1 MDEQVLLDL
10 GLSKNEVSVYLKLAE
25 MGPSTAVQ
33 ISHEAKIH
41 RPNVYDALD
50 KLVKKG
56 LIAYFVRETVK
67 YFEVVDPEQLL
78 TISKIK
84 EMDIQNAISEIK
96 ILQLAAKPPS
106 SIAVFEGIA
115 GARRIMTDIINNTK
129 EFYVLGV
136 PRDYAKTIGEGWVR
150 EWHEQRVKKKVWF
163 HHIINQDYYPHRIK
177 FLRSMQY
184 TTIKF
189 LPKEYN
195 SPNLLFIYDKGVVM
209 TFMQPMASI
218 RILSEDAVKSFKQY
232 YNMLLKLALDKAPQ
246 E

>member
-1 MDEQVLLDL
+1 MNEQVLLDL

-33 ISHEAKIH
+33 ISQEAKIH

-50 KLVKKG
+50 ILVKKG
-56 LIAYFVRETVK
+56 IIAYFVREKVK
-67 YFEVVDPEQLL
+67 YYEVADPEQLL
-78 TISKIK
+78 TLSKIK
-84 EMDIQNAISEIK
+84 EMDIKNAISELK

-129 EFYVLGV
+129 EFCVLGV
-136 PRDYAKTIGEGWVR
+136 PKDYAKTIGEGWVK
-150 EWHEQRVKKKVWF
+150 EWHEQRAKKKVWF
-163 HHIINQDYYPHRIK
+163 HHIVNEDYYPHRIK
-177 FLRSMQY
+177 FLRSMPY

-195 SPNLLFIYDKGVVM
+195 SPTLLWIYDKGVIM
-209 TFMQPMASI
+209 CFMQPMVSI
-218 RILSEDAVKSFKQY
+218 RILSEDAAKSFKQY